1 MSIMSLVSFNGALEL
16 GLIYALMAL
25 GVYITYR
32 ILDFP
37 DLTVD
42 GSFTT
47 GAAISVLMI
56 SHGQSP
62 LLATLAG
69 MAGGMAAGACTGLL
83 HTKGKINGL
92 LAGILMMIALY
103 SINLR
108 IMGKPNLPVKVQD
121 SLFGGFIK
129 SDAWTIGGIS
139 WLYLAVLA
147 VVAGFVWLLL
157 FAFLK
162 TDLGLSLR
170 ATGDN
175 KRMIRSFGG
184 NTDRTTII
192 GVSLSNG
199 LVALSG
205 ALIAQDAGFADISM
219 GIGMIVIG
227 LASVIIGEAIF
238 GARGV
243 LGTTLAVVVGAV
255 VYRVVIAAALN
266 ADWLHLKSSD
276 LKIITAAIVIVAL
289 VVPTANRALKQRRQ
303 ARRRTAEIASASAKG
318 GK

>member
-1 MSIMSLVSFNGALEL
+1 MSLVSFNGALEL

-56 SHGQSP
+56 SHGQP
-62 LLATLAG
+62 ALLATLAG
-69 MAGGMAAGACTGLL
+69 MAGGMLAGACTGLL

-129 SDAWTIGGIS
+129 SDAWMAGGIS

-147 VVAGFVWLLL
+147 VVGAIVWLLL

-318 GK
+318 GN

>member
-1 MSIMSLVSFNGALEL
+1 MLESITGAVQL
-16 GLIYALMAL
+16 GLLYAFLSL

-47 GAAISVLMI
+47 GGAIAAVMI
-56 SHGQSP
+56 THGYSP
-62 LLATLAG
+62 WLATVCAF
-69 MAGGMAAGACTGLL
+69 AGGLAAGALTGLL

-92 LAGILMMIALY
+92 LSGILMMIALY

-108 IMGKPNLPVKVQD
+108 ISGVPNVPLINAGTV
-121 SLFGGFIK
+121 F
-129 SDAWTIGGIS
+129 TGIS
-139 WLYLAVLA
+139 PWVLMPIA
-147 VVAGFVWLLL
+147 AIVVKLLL
-157 FAFLK
+157 DAFFH

-175 KRMIRSFGG
+175 ARMIRSFGAHTD
-184 NTDRTTII
+184 NTKIL

-205 ALIAQDAGFADISM
+205 AFVAQQQGYSDNSM

-227 LASVIIGEAIF
+227 LAAVIIGEALF
-238 GARGV
+238 GAR
-243 LGTTLAVVVGAV
+243 TIFWATLSAVVGMI
-255 VYRVVIAAALN
+255 VYRIVIALALRIEWFK
-266 ADWLHLKSSD
+266 ASD
-276 LKIITAAIVIVAL
+276 LKVITAVIVIIAL
-289 VVPTANRALKQRRQ
+289 IIPTVQRAWKQKNA
-303 ARRRTAEIASASAKG
+303 ARRRSAELAAVLSGKQTG
-318 GK
+318 GGR